1 MGVDHS
7 VTRSHQLELV
17 LDLVAWADEHCVSL
31 SSLSRAFSGDH
42 LHLAQML
49 LGSPTTQL
57 LCPLCVAAS
66 DELLRGNVVLRG
78 DGRTFRSSPHIPYI
92 HYHRIVPD
100 LLHLQMRVLSRQYP
114 CVWCVQPAA
123 EQD

>member
-7 VTRSHQLELV
+7 VPRSHQLELV

-66 DELLRGNVVLRG
+66 DELLRGNVVLHG
-78 DGRTFRSSPHIPYI
+78 DGRTFRSSSYIQDLVHHIPYTL
-92 HYHRIVPD
+92 YHRIVPD
-100 LLHLQMRVLSRQYP
+100 LLP
-114 CVWCVQPAA
+114 CLWCEQDNA
-123 EQD
+123 EQE